1 MRSAGSMG
9 SARLGRALASGI
21 RAGGEMGGA
30 TGPFTVGMEYRDRH
44 RRLKVIRVGGPSI
57 WVEHLDGDPP
67 GRVENEPLKF
77 RRPSEGISSRA
88 TEQRS
93 EPSARE

>member
-1 MRSAGSMG
+1 
-9 SARLGRALASGI
+9 
-21 RAGGEMGGA
+21 MGGA

-93 EPSARE
+93 EPSARELMKSSVSESDDKIVPRLSQR